1 MIEQKEKKFVDVVD
15 LSEWEVLTDTGWT
28 DIVRIGKT
36 IPYSVWHLRAGE
48 FFLECADEHI
58 VYKDGFEETYVKDLV
73 IGDRIIC
80 EGGIREVTECRDTG
94 EEKPMWDLEVAS
106 EDHRYWTSG
115 ILSHNTLWMGN
126 IAAKAM
132 QSGNNVAVITLEL
145 SDRKY
150 IKRMG
155 ANILNVRISEYGD
168 FSENEE
174 ALKKRLGTFSFDTL
188 RLPGKL
194 IIKEFPTSQASA
206 VDVENWLKR
215 TEETLGI
222 KFKVVIID
230 YINIM
235 KNWRNPNSENTYMK
249 IKQIA
254 EDLRAAAQRNEW
266 AIVTATQ
273 TKQCLTR
280 DAMVD
285 KRGDG
290 LVSIFDI
297 TKGDEVL
304 THKGYVKVKA
314 VSKIE
319 PQKVIRIKTK
329 SGKTITASYS
339 HRFPVSSNSTLTEAK
354 DLKIGDKLLVQ
365 ND

>member
-1 MIEQKEKKFVDVVD
+1 MIEQRDKKFVDVVD

-36 IPYSVWHLRAGE
+36 VPYSVWHLRTGE

-58 VYKDGFEETYVKDLV
+58 VYKEGYEETYVKDLV
-73 IGDRIIC
+73 VGDLIMT
-80 EGGIREVTECRDTG
+80 ESGVAEVTECRDTG
-94 EEKPMWDLEVAS
+94 VELPMWDLEVAH
-106 EDHRYWTSG
+106 ENHRYWTSG

-132 QSGNNVAVITLEL
+132 QQGNNVAVITLEL

-150 IKRMG
+150 MKRLG

-168 FSENEE
+168 FSEDEE
-174 ALKKRLGTFSFDTL
+174 KIKKKLGTFSFDTL

-194 IIKEFPTSQASA
+194 IVKEFPTSQASA
-206 VDVENWLKR
+206 VDIENWLKR

-222 KFKVVIID
+222 KFKVVIVD

-280 DAMVD
+280 DALVIKEGVGEVSVFD
-285 KRGDG
+285 LSPGD
-290 LVSIFDI
+290 SILSHD
-297 TKGDEVL
+297 
-304 THKGYVKVKA
+304 GYKKVKA
-314 VSKIE
+314 ISEIQK
-319 PQKVIRIKTK
+319 QKVFRIKTK
-329 SGKTITASYS
+329 SGKTIIASAG
-339 HRFPVSSNSTLTEAK
+339 HRFPVAGVGLLEVSELGR
-354 DLKIGDKLLVQ
+354 GDKLFVKK
-365 ND
+365 